1 MKFDETPQELT
12 SLREADGVVLKGEAR
27 GSVSQKCKDDLEQE
41 THPSGKLRDGLE
53 LVCNRLDLLVDVA
66 EEAGFAI
73 LADVVVDPDV
83 VDEETRVACLEI
95 ARELSL
101 QTGRKAKLAV
111 SSKIVCQRRPA
122 RDLPCLPTSR
132 SLPGHAR

>member
-1 MKFDETPQELT
+1 MQGR
-12 SLREADGVVLKGEAR
+12 SGAR
-27 GSVSQKCKDDLEQE
+27 

-101 QTGRKAKLAV
+101 HGTEGKA
-111 SSKIVCQRRPA
+111 RRQLQDRLSAKASERLTMPS
-122 RDLPCLPTSR
+122 DE
-132 SLPGHAR
+132 